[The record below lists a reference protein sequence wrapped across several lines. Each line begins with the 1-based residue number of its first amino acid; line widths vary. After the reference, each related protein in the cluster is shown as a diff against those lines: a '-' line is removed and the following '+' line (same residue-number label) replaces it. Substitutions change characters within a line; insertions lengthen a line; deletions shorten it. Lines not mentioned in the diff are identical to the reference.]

1 MVNVRRRISFSIV
14 TSMDFLK
21 KTFSKIWSWFLSLFR
36 TRYRV
41 SVSYN
46 AEWGDKD
53 DRVYEHVRK
62 IVTKKE
68 KLLVFI
74 DEDKRPVEIRGAAG
88 LNYKI
93 EVEE

>member
-1 MVNVRRRISFSIV
+1 MSFIID
-14 TSMDFLK
+14 MDFLK
-21 KTFSKIWSWFLSLFR
+21 NIALKIFNWILSLFR

-41 SVSYN
+41 TVSYN

-53 DRVYEHVRK
+53 DRVYRNVRK
-62 IVTKKE
+62 IITKKE
-68 KLLVFI
+68 KMLSVI

>member
-1 MVNVRRRISFSIV
+1 MDIICKRIPLSIIID
-14 TSMDFLK
+14 MDFLK
-21 KTFSKIWSWFLSLFR
+21 NIALKIFNWILSLFR

-41 SVSYN
+41 TVSYN

-53 DRVYEHVRK
+53 DRVYRNVRK
-62 IVTKKE
+62 IITKKE
-68 KLLVFI
+68 KMLSFI

>member
-1 MVNVRRRISFSIV
+1 MDIICKRIPLSIIID
-14 TSMDFLK
+14 MDFLK
-21 KTFSKIWSWFLSLFR
+21 NIALKIFNWILSLFR

-41 SVSYN
+41 TVSYN

-53 DRVYEHVRK
+53 DRVYRNVRK
-62 IVTKKE
+62 IITKKE
-68 KLLVFI
+68 KILSFI